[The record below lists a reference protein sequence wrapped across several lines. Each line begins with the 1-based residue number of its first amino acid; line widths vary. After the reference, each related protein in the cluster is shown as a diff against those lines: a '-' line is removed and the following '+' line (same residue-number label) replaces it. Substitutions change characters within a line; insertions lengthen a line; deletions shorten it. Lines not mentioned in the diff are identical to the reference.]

1 MSDGT
6 SARNRS
12 DSSGAGDEGGAGGA
26 GNMSNK
32 SNETREVYWAS
43 VQAHKKSVRTGRTS
57 YTQHLICLVKV
68 EEKS

>member
-32 SNETREVYWAS
+32 SNERGRSIGLVCKPMKRAS
-43 VQAHKKSVRTGRTS
+43 EQDGHPT
-57 YTQHLICLVKV
+57 HNI
-68 EEKS
+68 